1 MSAAVLA
8 LWAVLAGLAALWQ
21 LGALWATVQGVMGW

>member
-1 MSAAVLA
+1 MTGALLL

-21 LGALWATVQGVMGW
+21 LGVFWATVQGVMGW